1 MYATG
6 VVQILDTC
14 STVDNVDRGLRVG
27 VVFLGDL
34 APIHRVRPLILVVV
48 ARQHL
53 QLQRHGHE
61 LTTRSRVIIPE

>member
-1 MYATG
+1 MHATG

-14 STVDNVDRGLRVG
+14 STVDNVDGGLRVG

-48 ARQHL
+48 AHQHL
-53 QLQRHGHE
+53 QL
-61 LTTRSRVIIPE
+61 